1 MDRLCTIIAQ
11 NYLPQAMAL
20 LESSRKIYPDIEF
33 FILITDSEDG
43 LEEFLPTATILNLS
57 DLEVNQEWIQEMKT
71 FYDPVEFAT
80 ALKPFLLLTLLT
92 SKTRTVTFLDPDVI
106 LFSELSE
113 GMSAGAEF
121 GIALTPHRLTPSDIT
136 SAGYNEI
143 GFLQYGIFNLGY
155 ICVGHEALPMLNW
168 WSERL
173 RWYCTRFP
181 NDHIFTDQKWMNFIP
196 ALFNF
201 KVIRNFGYDFAPW
214 NIDERPLRLNQG
226 EFTAGDSKLV
236 FIHFSQMSGDLASG
250 RPTPLW
256 SKTITTSQEDMESF
270 TLISQLTDEYSSK
283 LIGFKDQIKRSQN
296 NIDAISKPK
305 ILGFHRRKNMI
316 ESSLAFTRGV
326 KHKKKYSPHGF
337 DSPSIF
343 VKLNR
348 RLERS
353 DTLNGL
359 RFGLRKDSQRLAR
372 KVRNFFQK

>member
-20 LESSRKIYPDIEF
+20 LESSRKVYPSIEF

-43 LEEFLPTATILNLS
+43 LEEYLPSATILNLS
-57 DLEVNQEWIQEMKT
+57 DLKVNQEWIQDMQS

-92 SKTRTVTFLDPDVI
+92 PDTRTVTFLDPDII

-113 GMSAGAEF
+113 GISAGAEF
-121 GIALTPHRLTPSDIT
+121 GIALAPHRLTPSDIT

-155 ICVGHEALPMLNW
+155 ICVGQEALPMLNW
-168 WSERL
+168 WGERL

-256 SKTITTSQEDMESF
+256 SKTITSSQEDMESF
-270 TLISQLTDEYSSK
+270 ALISQLTDEYSSK
-283 LIGFKDQIKRSQN
+283 LIGFKDQIKRSQK
-296 NIDAISKPK
+296 NIDIISKPK
-305 ILGFHRRKNMI
+305 IHGFHRRKKLI
-316 ESSLAFTRGV
+316 ESSLAFYRGFQHNQ
-326 KHKKKYSPHGF
+326 KNSRHNF
-337 DSPSIF
+337 ELPSICIN
-343 VKLNR
+343 LNR
-348 RLERS
+348 MLERS
-353 DTLNGL
+353 DTVNGL
-359 RFGLRKDSQRLAR
+359 RVGLRRDSQRLAR
-372 KVRNFFQK
+372 KVRSFLQK

>member
-43 LEEFLPTATILNLS
+43 LEEHLPTATILNLS
-57 DLEVNQEWIQEMKT
+57 DLEVNQEWIREMKS

-92 SKTRTVTFLDPDVI
+92 PKTRTVTFLDPDVI

-121 GIALTPHRLTPSDIT
+121 GIALAPHRLTPSDIT
-136 SAGYNEI
+136 SVGYNEI

-155 ICVGHEALPMLNW
+155 ICVGQEALPMLNW

-181 NDHIFTDQKWMNFIP
+181 NDQIFTDQKWMNFVP

-283 LIGFKDQIKRSQN
+283 LIGFKDQIKKSQN
-296 NIDAISKPK
+296 NTDAISKPK
-305 ILGFHRRKNMI
+305 IYGFHRRKKMI
-316 ESSLAFTRGV
+316 ESSLAFTRGI

-337 DSPSIF
+337 DLPSIC
-343 VKLNR
+343 VNLNR

-359 RFGLRKDSQRLAR
+359 RAGLRKDSQRLAR
-372 KVRNFFQK
+372 KVRSFFQK